1 MKQQD
6 PRKNNHQEKLKLK
19 LEDDR
24 RLWLKLKQGD
34 TIALNSLFTK
44 YYNDLFFY
52 GIKLVGTREQTADRI
67 QDLFANIW
75 ENRKNLT
82 EVANIKA
89 YLFTALRN
97 NLLKPNPKNIL
108 NRAETVNNLNSAYQF
123 DISPE
128 EIYLESETI
137 VENRRIIEE
146 LLAELSPKQKEIIY
160 LKFYGNYSNI
170 EISEIL
176 EIKQQSV
183 ANLIARTIKVLQN
196 KQIQHNLTIFNV
208 LILSLL

>member
-52 GIKLVGTREQTADRI
+52 GIKLVGTGEQTADRI